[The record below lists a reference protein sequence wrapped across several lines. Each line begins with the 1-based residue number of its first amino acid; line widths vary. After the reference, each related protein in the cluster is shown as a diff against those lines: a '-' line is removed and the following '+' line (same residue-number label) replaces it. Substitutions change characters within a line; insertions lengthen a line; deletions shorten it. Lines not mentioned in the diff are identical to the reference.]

1 MCHNT
6 GCWVFAVVLKY
17 DKKPKSY
24 QKSTQWWPMKG
35 GLEKWHYFWTRSMSL
50 FTWADKY
57 TRPLCNDSGLQNCLL
72 KPLDHHLS
80 LPIDKLSTYKFW
92 SFLGLLLN
100 FPFHILCQQLPRG
113 RKKTTIIHPSKS
125 LTFTL
130 LVLIHY
136 LGPLMCTT
144 SSEEQCSD
152 DVVQPVYM
160 YIIRVISFWSAC
172 GFNKHS
178 RWLAMPEARMD
189 NHTALPSKQ

>member
-1 MCHNT
+1 M
-6 GCWVFAVVLKY
+6 A
-17 DKKPKSY
+17 
-24 QKSTQWWPMKG
+24 
-35 GLEKWHYFWTRSMSL
+35 L
-50 FTWADKY
+50 FMLAGRY
-57 TRPLCNDSGLQNCLL
+57 LPPLCKNLGFKSCLL
-72 KPLDHHLS
+72 KPLDHYLS
-80 LPIDKLSTYKFW
+80 LHIDNLSTDKFW

-113 RKKTTIIHPSKS
+113 RKKKQHRIHPSKS

-152 DVVQPVYM
+152 DVVQPMYM